1 MSASNIYAANPVEED
16 VLKVYNNNPNQDS
29 YTVRPQI
36 QKNNQEEENE
46 VRTLLNPVLIETKED
61 NEFSKFDDEDKS
73 SDGDSVKGDN
83 NKENDQEKNILDK
96 LKPVKMNS
104 SSSVDTLDAQNDNA
118 QIEQNNNDQVISN
131 KKEEVNGQNDDNIK
145 VKAMRKSLT
154 ENDIKIP
161 DDQKHGYSSSSNLRN
176 PDVKEGISNRKYRS
190 LASIDDD
197 GSVNIDFNNKDKQ
210 EFRSINHIIGPNSI
224 NRSIELFASKQKN
237 KTMGSSKIEN
247 VNFIDIGNNN
257 LERLLFMSEN
267 CSEVRRVNA
276 SFNYLTELPPN
287 IGIFEKLVELNVSD
301 NKLTTIPSEIGYLK
315 NLEVLNLNNNSISSF
330 PYQIGGLR
338 NLRFLYLSKNELQTF
353 PREFGLLRN
362 LEGLYANHNKIS
374 KIPVEFLRL
383 QKLKVLDLSYNSLF
397 CFKFK
402 MSLLRKL
409 EKLYLSGNQFPK
421 FPNELTQMD
430 NLCELYMDNNKITVI
445 PDEINNMKRLK
456 ILRLN
461 NNKIQKIPD
470 TICQNKKLR
479 ILRLQNN
486 LIESLPEKINHMRNL
501 RELNIDNNAI
511 SEIPT
516 SIALLPRLRKIS
528 YEGNCF
534 SPEEMENKIF
544 AINSLELANNEYVQ
558 KYCYRP
564 PRDSFIQRAI
574 DSIPTRDPESTEP
587 NNEDK
592 PENAVEQDQEKPQDG
607 TTSAN
612 KEAVP
617 AVAPE
622 KASTNTQSNST
633 LTANYLSDQ
642 QQQQPNDNVEV
653 DKQQKIDSNAQSEQ
667 IANNETDSSDLRKTD
682 ESVKD
687 SSADANNT
695 TTELN
700 TLENYNEIAKSIES
714 LKLKLIDVV
723 LPEDITNSLSNFIFE
738 YEESIRSSIMNLEES
753 KQTPNSSTDKGSK
766 DSLEKQ
772 IFKKKYEHVPSKLG
786 AEPLTIE
793 DSEENKS
800 EEDVKRSRYE
810 DFVIERIPLKKGDD
824 YEEED
829 VQQSKFSRLAM
840 GSTELLHEKLK
851 H

>member
-29 YTVRPQI
+29 YIVRPQI

-73 SDGDSVKGDN
+73 SDGDSNCDPMKDVI
-83 NKENDQEKNILDK
+83 NKETDQEKDILDK

-104 SSSVDTLDAQNDNA
+104 SSSVDTLDAQNDND
-118 QIEQNNNDQVISN
+118 QQVISN
-131 KKEEVNGQNDDNIK
+131 KKDDVLGESDDNLK
-145 VKAMRKSLT
+145 VRVMRKSLT

-161 DDQKHGYSSSSNLRN
+161 DGQKNGYSSSSNLRN
-176 PDVKEGISNRKYRS
+176 TEGKEGISSRKYRS

-197 GSVNIDFNNKDKQ
+197 DSAIDNKDKQ
-210 EFRSINHIIGPNSI
+210 EFRSINHLLGPNSI

-237 KTMGSSKIEN
+237 KSFGSSKIEN
-247 VNFIDIGNNN
+247 ANFIDLGRNK
-257 LERLLFMSEN
+257 LDHLLLMSEN
-267 CSEVRRVNA
+267 CSEVRRVNV

-301 NKLTTIPSEIGYLK
+301 NKLTSIPSEIGYLK
-315 NLEVLNLNNNSISSF
+315 CLEILNLNNNNINSF
-330 PYQIGGLR
+330 PYQIGGLK
-338 NLRFLYLSKNELQTF
+338 NLRFLYISNNELQTF
-353 PREFGLLRN
+353 PREFGLLRG

-383 QKLKVLDLSYNSLF
+383 QKLKVLDLSNNSLF

-402 MSLLRKL
+402 ISLLRKL

-421 FPNELTQMD
+421 FPSELTQMD
-430 NLCELYMDNNKITVI
+430 NICELYLDNNKINAI
-445 PDEINNMKRLK
+445 PDEINNMRRLK

-461 NNKIQKIPD
+461 NNNIQKIPD
-470 TICQNKKLR
+470 TICENKKLR

-486 LIESLPEKINHMRNL
+486 QIESLPKKINHMRNL

-511 SEIPT
+511 SEIPI

-534 SPEEMENKIF
+534 SPEEMEKKIF
-544 AINSLELANNEYVQ
+544 AINSLELANNEYIQ

-564 PRDSFIQRAI
+564 PRSSFIQRAI
-574 DSIPTRDPESTEP
+574 DSIPSNNPESTEP
-587 NNEDK
+587 NNESK
-592 PENAVEQDQEKPQDG
+592 PENAVEQEQSKPQDG
-607 TTSAN
+607 TTPEN
-612 KEAVP
+612 EEAVP

-622 KASTNTQSNST
+622 KASTNIQSNST
-633 LTANYLSDQ
+633 LTANYLSEQQQQQ
-642 QQQQPNDNVEV
+642 QQQQPIDDVEV
-653 DKQQKIDSNAQSEQ
+653 DKQRKIDSNNQSEQ
-667 IANNETDSSDLRKTD
+667 ITNNETDSSDLKKTD
-682 ESVKD
+682 DSIKDVKGSVND
-687 SSADANNT
+687 SSLNSKVANGNNNA
-695 TTELN
+695 TEEN
-700 TLENYNEIAKSIES
+700 TLGSYNEIAKSLES

-738 YEESIRSSIMNLEES
+738 YEESIRSSMMNLDDS
-753 KQTPNSSTDKGSK
+753 KHSLTLNSSTDKNTDK
-766 DSLEKQ
+766 NTNNSLEKQ
-772 IFKKKYEHVPSKLG
+772 MFKKKYEHVPSKLG
-786 AEPLTIE
+786 EKPLTIE

-800 EEDVKRSRYE
+800 VEEEDVKRSRY
-810 DFVIERIPLKKGDD
+810 
-824 YEEED
+824 
-829 VQQSKFSRLAM
+829 
-840 GSTELLHEKLK
+840 
-851 H
+851 